1 MAIVI
6 ADYVPLLE
14 LSTNMGV
21 LMFNYNTIDI
31 NEMIQA
37 IDACLT
43 QTNDTDD
50 PWLHSRLFMAHD
62 LLSTIKDQ

>member
-1 MAIVI
+1 M
-6 ADYVPLLE
+6 
-14 LSTNMGV
+14 NMGA
-21 LMFNYNTIDI
+21 LMFNYSTIDI

-43 QTNDTDD
+43 QINDTDD